1 MKLSKKKLSLS
12 LMALTTGLLL
22 FPTEVLAS
30 SPANITTMEQA
41 DPIFAPDSDIIGWR
55 YKTVGNSLY
64 RRQYNYSKQKWI
76 GEWELC

>member
-30 SPANITTMEQA
+30 SPRKYYYHGT
-41 DPIFAPDSDIIGWR
+41 S
-55 YKTVGNSLY
+55 
-64 RRQYNYSKQKWI
+64 
-76 GEWELC
+76 